1 MKILTQDADLR
12 CAHRGKVDVEATQ
25 TLVTINGRLV
35 LTEDNPENRD
45 ISTCP
50 NYGAMIKP
58 CKKSLKVQT
67 GYSSL
72 LSIDGKPVCLDT
84 VKGLTDGT
92 PPGMVEYKV
101 TNPGQTWVDESK
113 S

>member
-12 CAHRGKVDVEATQ
+12 CAHRGKVDIEPTQ

-35 LTEDNPENRD
+35 LVEDNPENRD
-45 ISTCP
+45 ISMCP

-58 CKKSLKVQT
+58 CKKTLKVQT

-72 LSIDGKPVCLDT
+72 LSIEGKWVCLDT
-84 VKGLTDGT
+84 VVGLTDGT
-92 PPGMVEYKV
+92 PPGTVEYKV
-101 TNPGQTWVDESK
+101 IDPGQTLVDEAK
-113 S
+113 P